1 MFEPS
6 GDDIDDE
13 IGQGLKAAVLVVGV
27 VVCQE
32 DLGSRVHAAHHVR
45 EPHVEV
51 IHVGELL
58 REVVFAVLAGHHG
71 NSDSDCGLGR
81 GGYVIG
87 FSRYKTR
94 ARVR

>member
-32 DLGSRVHAAHHVR
+32 DLGSRVHAAHHIR

-51 IHVGELL
+51 IHFGELL
-58 REVVFAVLAGHHG
+58 RKLVFTVLPGRQG
-71 NSDSDCGLGR
+71 NWIGISGGEECG
-81 GGYVIG
+81 II
-87 FSRYKTR
+87 
-94 ARVR
+94 

>member
-6 GDDIDDE
+6 VDDIDDE

-58 REVVFAVLAGHHG
+58 REVVFAVLAGRQGIGCGIVGGRNERLYG
-71 NSDSDCGLGR
+71 NLPGT
-81 GGYVIG
+81 
-87 FSRYKTR
+87 KR
-94 ARVR
+94 ARVG

>member
-58 REVVFAVLAGHHG
+58 REVVFAVLAGRQG
-71 NSDSDCGLGR
+71 NWIRDGGR
-81 GGYVIG
+81 AGSERLFGNLPG
-87 FSRYKTR
+87 TKR